1 MLLCF
6 MCLKRRKV
14 NERSQKGFL
23 KLLKIFALSDA
34 LAIVL
39 ICFSSMVDRNSGW
52 VIYKSNKA
60 IPLLLG
66 NNRKELLYLDEDSLI
81 AESSP
86 AKQ

>member
-1 MLLCF
+1 M
-6 MCLKRRKV
+6 
-14 NERSQKGFL
+14 KGVKKDL
-23 KLLKIFALSDA
+23 SKLLKIFALTDA

-39 ICFSSMVDRNSGW
+39 ICFSSMVDCNSGW

-66 NNRKELLYLDEDSLI
+66 NNRNELLYLDKDSLI
-81 AESSP
+81 AVSSP